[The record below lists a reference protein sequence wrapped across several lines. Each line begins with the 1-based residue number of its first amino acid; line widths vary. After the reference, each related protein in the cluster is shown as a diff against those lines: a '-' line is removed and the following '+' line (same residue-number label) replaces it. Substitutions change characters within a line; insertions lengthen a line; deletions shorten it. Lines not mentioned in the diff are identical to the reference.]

1 MLCSPMKPTALL
13 LALALAATPAWTADQ
28 ERARSARERGAAL
41 PLATLLPAIERELGG
56 RMIEV
61 ELDDNDGRLVYEID
75 LLLADGRVIELEV
88 DARSGHW
95 LKIEGARLET
105 LFPRRAAAPVR

>member
-1 MLCSPMKPTALL
+1 MKPTALL

-28 ERARSARERGAAL
+28 ERARRATLAGAAL

-61 ELDDNDGRLVYEID
+61 ELDEDGGRLVYEID

-105 LFPRRAAAPVR
+105 LFPRRAAAPPR

>member
-1 MLCSPMKPTALL
+1 MRTAALL
-13 LALALAATPAWTADQ
+13 LALALAAAPLSAADQ
-28 ERARSARERGAAL
+28 ERARVARERGGAL
-41 PLATLLPAIERELGG
+41 PLATLLPAIERDLGG

-61 ELDDNDGRLVYEID
+61 ELDDDGGRLVYEIE

-88 DARSGHW
+88 DARTGHW

-105 LFPRRAAAPVR
+105 LFPRRAAVPNK

>member
-28 ERARSARERGAAL
+28 ERARNARERGAAL

-61 ELDDNDGRLVYEID
+61 ELDDDDGRLVYEID

-88 DARSGHW
+88 DARSGNW

>member
-1 MLCSPMKPTALL
+1 MKIPALL
-13 LALALAATPAWTADQ
+13 LALALTLVLAVAPSWSADQ
-28 ERARSARERGAAL
+28 QRALSARERGAAL

-61 ELDDNDGRLVYEID
+61 KLETDDGRLIYEIE
-75 LLLADGRVIELEV
+75 LLLPDGRVIELEV
-88 DARSGHW
+88 DARSGSW

-105 LFPRRAAAPVR
+105 LFARRPAKP